1 MAKNIVILG
10 GGYAGVL
17 TAKHLEKKLR
27 KQAKAGNVKITL
39 IDKNPYNTM
48 LTELHEVACCRVEE
62 ESIKMNLKQI
72 FAGREVEVVLDEVTS
87 MDFDGNKLVGRDKT
101 YSYDYL
107 VVGSGSK
114 PTYFGTK
121 GAEENSFPLWS
132 FDDSIRLREHFL
144 ATFRKAELTTNAEER
159 KKLLTFVVVGGGFTG
174 VELIGELAEW
184 MPEVCRQYH
193 IDRNE
198 VTMTVVDMLP
208 RICNALPEKEASK
221 AEKRMRKMGI
231 DFSFNARVLEVGED
245 YIVTSVND
253 KEVRIPTRTVVWAAG
268 VEGSE
273 VVKTSGKGAEA
284 VRGNRIETNEF
295 LQYVGKKNV
304 YVVGDNLF
312 FTPEGEERAVPQM
325 VENAEHSSSTAAH
338 NLLVDINGTGVMK
351 PYKPAFHGMM
361 VCIGGRYGVCYV
373 GTHTSKFGMPSFFA
387 MFSKH
392 FINIIYFLQV
402 MGWAKVWNYCQ
413 HEFFRIHH
421 NRSFVGGHFANN
433 SPTFWTLPLRL
444 FVGLMWF
451 SEGIIKF
458 EKMVSNP
465 KNVFIFTIP
474 EAQLPDGVTSAS
486 AYVETSV
493 VPQIFHTIEE
503 FALSGNGLG
512 VPALMQPMVDWSM
525 TTFII
530 PIAPYFQGFMI
541 CSEIIVGLLLLA
553 GLFTSFAGIWSAVMC
568 IMIYM
573 SGMASKEIIWYF
585 TAGIALVS
593 IGGTGHGF
601 SFDYYLMPWFKK
613 LWKSIPFV
621 KKWYIYNE

>member
-17 TAKHLEKKLR
+17 TAKHLEKKL
-27 KQAKAGNVKITL
+27 KKETKAGEVKISL

-72 FAGREVEVVLDEVTS
+72 FDGRNVDVILDEITA
-87 MDFDGNKLVGRDKT
+87 MNFDENKLVGRDKT
-101 YSYDYL
+101 YEYDYL

-144 ATFRKAELTTNAEER
+144 ATFRKAELTTNVEER

-193 IDRNE
+193 IDKNE

-208 RICNALPEKEASK
+208 RICNALPEKEAAK
-221 AEKRMRKMGI
+221 AEKRMIKMGI
-231 DFSFNARVLEVGED
+231 NFSYNARVLEVGED
-245 YIVTSVND
+245 YLVTSVDN
-253 KEVRIPTRTVVWAAG
+253 KEVKTPTCTVVWAAG

-273 VVKTSGKGAEA
+273 VVKTSGKGAEV

-295 LQYVGKKNV
+295 LQYVGKENV

-325 VENAEHSSSTAAH
+325 VENAEHSSSNAAH
-338 NLLVDINGTGVMK
+338 NLLVDLTGTGTK
-351 PYKPAFHGMM
+351 KAYKPAFHGMM

-373 GTHTSKFGMPSFFA
+373 GTHTKKFGMPSFFA
-387 MFSKH
+387 MFAKH
-392 FINIIYFLQV
+392 FINIVYFLQV
-402 MGWAKVWNYCQ
+402 MGWAKVWNYIQ
-413 HEFFRIHH
+413 HEFTRIHH
-421 NRSFVGGHFANN
+421 NRSFVGGHFSNT
-433 SPTFWTLPLRL
+433 SPTFWSVPLRL

-451 SEGIIKF
+451 SEGIIKL
-458 EKMVSNP
+458 EKMIIDP
-465 KNVFIFTIP
+465 KNVFIFSIP
-474 EAQLPDGVTSAS
+474 AEQLPDGVTSAS
-486 AYVETSV
+486 PWVAESV
-493 VPQIFHTIEE
+493 VPQIFHTIEG
-503 FALSGNGLG
+503 FALTGQGLA
-512 VPALMQPMVDWSM
+512 VPSLLQPMVDWSM
-525 TTFII
+525 ATFII

-541 CSEIIVGLLLLA
+541 ISEVIVGLLLMA
-553 GLFTSFAGIWSAVMC
+553 GLFTSIAGIWSAVMC

-585 TAGIALVS
+585 TAGIALIS
-593 IGGTGHGF
+593 IGGTGHTF

-613 LWKSIPFV
+613 IWKKIPLV
-621 KKWYIYNE
+621 RKWYVYNE